1 VDKNGLEP
9 LCFNEIL
16 EVKAGCDGYDL
27 NDLPL
32 SGKAKPGE
40 MRQGSLFLTLKAS
53 PTPTISHRVYYLMF
67 KSRAARNELL
77 FGLRALLA
85 DLQIHEGV
93 GVSQILN
100 LPQGNDILVPLSEVH
115 QVLDFERRNY
125 DRILLMML
133 QGNSDLKEKEDELHV
148 MRDKMEK
155 MMIESKEK
163 ERVQAEDSKLIM
175 QLSKKLETLLM
186 DNEDLRE
193 HNERLTE
200 RLVSLF

>member
-1 VDKNGLEP
+1 M
-9 LCFNEIL
+9 
-16 EVKAGCDGYDL
+16 KAGCDGYDV
-27 NDLPL
+27 NQLPHT
-32 SGKAKPGE
+32 GKAKPGDI
-40 MRQGSLFLTLKAS
+40 RQSSLFLTLKAS
-53 PTPTISHRVYYLMF
+53 PTPTASHRVYYLMF
-67 KSRAARNELL
+67 KSRAARNDLL
-77 FGLRALLA
+77 MGLRALLA

-100 LPQGNDILVPLSEVH
+100 LPEGNEILVPLSEVY

-133 QGNSDLKEKEDELHV
+133 QGNTDLKEKEDELLA
-148 MRDKMEK
+148 MRDKVEK
-155 MMIESKEK
+155 MILESKEK
-163 ERVQAEDSKLIM
+163 ERVQLEDSTLIM

>member
-1 VDKNGLEP
+1 M
-9 LCFNEIL
+9 
-16 EVKAGCDGYDL
+16 KAGCDGYDL
-27 NDLPL
+27 NELPL
-32 SGKAKPGE
+32 SGKTKPGE
-40 MRQGSLFLTLKAS
+40 IRQSSLFLTLKAS
-53 PTPTISHRVYYLMF
+53 PTPTVSNRVYYLMF
-67 KSRAARNELL
+67 KSRAARNDLL
-77 FGLRALLA
+77 MGLRALLA
-85 DLQIHEGV
+85 DLQIHEGI

-100 LPQGNDILVPLSEVH
+100 LPEGNEILVPLSEVH

-133 QGNSDLKEKEDELHV
+133 QGTSDLKEKEDELHS
-148 MRDKMEK
+148 MRDRMDKMI
-155 MMIESKEK
+155 IESKDKEK
-163 ERVQAEDSKLIM
+163 VQADDSKLIM